1 MKLTAN
7 LKAGFGFLAFF
18 SLVILVTACDSVEDD
33 LMPKGPTVTIEGD
46 EVYVMPDGTTYID
59 LYSKVKTNA
68 PVTVRIGSLPQN
80 GSLVEYASGL
90 LRYSPD
96 ADLTGGRDQFS
107 FEVLAGG
114 KSLLTDTVQIIIKDS
129 VDLPCFIYPRDD
141 FFSSRQFPAELSVL
155 SNDLICGDSADIRLE
170 VYQPDAGYPPF
181 HGTATVTQRNTII
194 YNANDPEA
202 SDRILYKVSRISDPA
217 VFSFGMAHIQAA
229 DSCNRV
235 LADLAFQ
242 TIRDSTHYPVTDSLF
257 LDLPDSIYRC
267 NKLFNDLRIKKG
279 PAAGTISLAPSG
291 FMYHYTITA
300 DNKSLSDSITY
311 LLCKDQDCLT
321 GVARIKIN

>member
-7 LKAGFGFLAFF
+7 VKAGFGFLAFF
-18 SLVILVTACDSVEDD
+18 SLVILISACDSVDDD

-46 EVYVMPDGTTYID
+46 EVYVMPDGTAYID

-68 PVTVRIGSLPQN
+68 PVTVRIGSMPLN
-80 GSLVEYASGL
+80 GSLVEYAKGL

-96 ADLTGGRDQFS
+96 PNLTRGRDEFS

-141 FFSSRQFPAELSVL
+141 FYPTAQFPAELRVL
-155 SNDLICGDSADIRLE
+155 SNDLICADSADILLE
-170 VYQPDAGYPPF
+170 IYKPDAGYPPLY
-181 HGTATVTQRNTII
+181 GTATVTPHNTII
-194 YNANDPEA
+194 YNSNDAKA
-202 SDRILYKVSRISDPA
+202 SDRILYKVSRKSDPA
-217 VFSFGMAHIQAA
+217 VFGFGMAHIQPT
-229 DSCNRV
+229 DSCSRA
-235 LADLAFQ
+235 LAELSFQ
-242 TIRDSTHYPVTDSLF
+242 AHRDSTHYPITDSLL
-257 LDLPDSIYRC
+257 LDLPDSVYRC

-291 FMYHYTITA
+291 FMYHYTITMEH
-300 DNKSLSDSITY
+300 KSISDSITY
-311 LLCKDQDCLT
+311 MLCREQDCLT